1 MAAFTVIDHEE
12 ATGDLTLWS
21 KTSISQSYDHLLLK
35 ASLRSTK
42 VAVYDT
48 GYTMFLNGSVSSGD
62 YSVITLDASTAT
74 PVSTIPALTSEITGP
89 RIPAASAEA
98 GTFAA
103 ATIWIPH
110 YAQADN
116 HKQLLITQVF
126 PNSSADDDEWQ
137 VSMRAVLWTDPS
149 IEEVTS
155 VTMRRYDND
164 FAEFSSWTLYG
175 ITGA

>member
-126 PNSSADDDEWQ
+126 PNSSADDDDWQ
-137 VSMRAVLWTDPS
+137 LSMRAALV
-149 IEEVTS
+149 EQNAVTA

-164 FAEFSSWTLYG
+164 FAEFSSFTLYG